1 MKTSIKKRLLR
12 LGILCAGIGSFAV
25 ALFAAI
31 GITIVEAG
39 ISEVFGNVV
48 IGGVISSMH
57 EEMDYL
63 PNGLKD
69 AEPYADNDIFSEVFL
84 LGDQKDYDYSAF
96 INECKNMKQG
106 DKRITY
112 IASKNINL
120 VALNRGSDTVV
131 GVLDGEYFDY
141 VMKTMDGPGT
151 FGYLVDK
158 SSGKIVLASNKS
170 DCGKSLDGD
179 PLYAEVLSRIRAGQE
194 FNMVGGPL
202 SKSIVYSM
210 NLTDNND
217 YGIVYCTDASNVYG
231 SGKVLILLLMVWAM
245 FLTTIGIV
253 VSIGVAKKI
262 ALSIIPTAECLEKF
276 SHGQIDTSFRAND
289 RGDET
294 EVLSQAMEKTI
305 GNLGTYIHDIDY
317 MLSEISNGNLT
328 VESSCDYEGDFNH
341 IKHSLDNIADSLKS
355 TIGAIREAGAQVN
368 SGVGSL
374 ASGAQSLADNST
386 TEAGTLKELDTLVKN
401 INDNVNANAEMTD
414 RMRGL
419 SEQTVENVRIG
430 NSNMKNLSGAIE
442 DIRKASEEI
451 QTIAKLIDDIA
462 FQTNILALNAAVEAA
477 RAGDA
482 GKGFAVV
489 ADEVRNLAS
498 KSAEAAKNAVQV
510 IGRCV
515 DAVDEGVKLN
525 QSASDSLEKVSE
537 SVQEFS
543 VLVGKVA
550 DSSSQ
555 QARDISTV
563 NNGLTSITSVVQ
575 SNAATAEESAA
586 SSEELASQAQVL
598 ESRLRGFRI

>member
-12 LGILCAGIGSFAV
+12 LGILCTGIGSFAV

-39 ISEVFGNVV
+39 ISEVFGSVV
-48 IGGVISSMH
+48 MNGVVSSMH
-57 EEMDYL
+57 EEMEYL

-69 AEPYADNDIFSEVFL
+69 AVPYEENDIFNEVFL
-84 LGDQKDYDYSAF
+84 LGDQKDFDYSSF
-96 INECKNMKQG
+96 INECRNMKQG
-106 DKRITY
+106 DKRISY
-112 IASKNINL
+112 IASQNINL
-120 VALNRGSDTVV
+120 VALNRGSETVV
-131 GVLDGEYFDY
+131 GVLDGGYFDY
-141 VMKTMDGPGT
+141 AIKTMDGPGT
-151 FGYLVDK
+151 YGYLVDI
-158 SSGKIVLASNKS
+158 SSGKVVLSSNKS
-170 DCGKSLDGD
+170 DCGNSLDGD
-179 PLYAEVLSRIRAGQE
+179 PLYSDNLAKIRAGQE
-194 FNMVGGPL
+194 FSLVGGPL
-202 SKSIVYSM
+202 SKNVVYSM
-210 NLTDNND
+210 ILTDTPT
-217 YGIVYCTDASNVYG
+217 YGIIYSTDATNVYG
-231 SGKVLILLLMVWAM
+231 SGKVLIMLLIGWAL
-245 FLTTIGIV
+245 FLTLLGVV
-253 VSIGVAKKI
+253 VSVGVAKKI
-262 ALSIIPTAECLEKF
+262 AASIVPTAECLEKF

-305 GNLGTYIHDIDY
+305 NNLGAYIRDIDY

-328 VESSCDYEGDFNH
+328 VESSCDYEGDFNN
-341 IKHSLDNIADSLKS
+341 IKHSLDNIAESLKS

-419 SEQTVENVRIG
+419 SEHTVENVRIG
-430 NSNMKNLSGAIE
+430 NNNMKNLSSAIE

-498 KSAEAAKNAVQV
+498 KSAEAAKDAVQV

-515 DAVDEGVKLN
+515 AAVDEGVKLN

-543 VLVGKVA
+543 VLVGRVA

-555 QARDISTV
+555 QARDITTV

-598 ESRLRGFRI
+598 ENRLRGFRI